1 MHVTHGACVWPL
13 YLSVS
18 VPICLCLF
26 LCLSLS
32 LSLPPSSLSISPSY
46 LGEGRVRCPWHGA
59 CFNVT
64 TGDIEDYPGID
75 SLARYTVKIKGE
87 DIIVSASKKVI
98 ISIHLQAYMHVY
110 MYTHCCIIIKY
121 QHT

>member
-1 MHVTHGACVWPL
+1 M
-13 YLSVS
+13 
-18 VPICLCLF
+18 
-26 LCLSLS
+26 
-32 LSLPPSSLSISPSY
+32 
-46 LGEGRVRCPWHGA
+46 
-59 CFNVT
+59 T

-110 MYTHCCIIIKY
+110 MYTHCCIIINTFY

>member
-26 LCLSLS
+26 LSLSLS

-98 ISIHLQAYMHVY
+98 ILAYIY
-110 MYTHCCIIIKY
+110 RLTCMYTCT
-121 QHT
+121 HTVV